1 VTNIYDFK
9 EHKKAREQLQDVTPH
24 TTNYVEGQIP
34 DINTEIEWASK
45 ELNHVDDALE
55 ILMKELVMHENYKL
69 ELVSYL
75 SSMEMAQRFV
85 DGGSLNE
92 SDFWDWAGEKKNDG
106 NDLQLEIDFV
116 PDFKI
121 DTDE

>member
-9 EHKKAREQLQDVTPH
+9 EHKKAREEFQGVMAH
-24 TTNYVEGQIP
+24 ATNYVEGQVP
-34 DINTEIEWASK
+34 DISIEIDWATS
-45 ELNHVDDALE
+45 ELDHVEDTLE

-69 ELVSYL
+69 ALVSYL
-75 SSMEMAQRFV
+75 SGMEMAKRFI
-85 DGGSLNE
+85 DGGNLNE
-92 SDFWDWAGEKKNDG
+92 SDFWDWASKQKNDE

-116 PDFKI
+116 PDFKV

>member
-9 EHKKAREQLQDVTPH
+9 EHKKAREEFQDVMAH
-24 TTNYVEGQIP
+24 ATNYVEGQVP
-34 DINTEIEWASK
+34 DISIEIDWATS
-45 ELNHVDDALE
+45 ELDHVEDTLE

-75 SSMEMAQRFV
+75 SSMEMAKRFI
-85 DGGSLNE
+85 DGGNIEE
-92 SDFWDWAGEKKNDG
+92 SDFWDWAHEKKSDE

-116 PDFKI
+116 PDFKV